1 MVMLAVKMMA
11 LSSAADPQDSGGSSA
26 PAPPY
31 TLADVAKL
39 FGVEPQTVR
48 YWVYKGH
55 LAARKDGRRWV
66 VEREIAD
73 GYITSGT
80 TPARGYQRTGRFAR
94 QEPQD
99 IDLLPEPVAPTR
111 PGRSTVNMVED

>member
-1 MVMLAVKMMA
+1 MVMLAMKMA
-11 LSSAADPQDSGGSSA
+11 SLSSPADPQDSGGSAASL
-26 PAPPY
+26 PPY

-39 FGVEPQTVR
+39 FGVKPQTVR

-55 LAARKDGRRWV
+55 LPARKDGRRWV

-80 TPARGYQRTGRFAR
+80 TPARGYRRTGRFAR

-99 IDLLPEPVAPTR
+99 IDLVPEPVAATR